1 MYKSFIIQDN
11 VKRALAS
18 GDPVLALESTII
30 SHGMPYPQN
39 IEFALKAENIVRAQG
54 VVPATIAV
62 LDGLVHVG
70 LEQPELERLCVGKN
84 IEKTASRD
92 LGWVISQK
100 LSGATTVSASIR
112 LAHQAG
118 IKIFA
123 TGGIGGVHR
132 GSDSADVSQDL
143 KELGQTPIIVISA
156 GAKSILNLSGTLE
169 YLETEMVPVV
179 GYKCNEFPAF
189 YSRSSGLNLNHTLNN
204 TRDIAR
210 FYYAHLESG
219 LNSALLIVN
228 PISKQAEIKRELME
242 VYITDA
248 LSEANRKFITG
259 KKLTPY
265 LLKSIYKKTA
275 GKSLIANISLALN
288 NVMLGAEIARAL

>member
-242 VYITDA
+242 VYIIDA